1 MAVSIQ
7 IEQLVKT
14 FGVVRA
20 VDGVSLRIAPGE
32 LFFLLGPSGC
42 GKTTLLRAIAG
53 FQQPDAGT
61 IHIDDRD
68 ITYLPPHQRD
78 CGMVF
83 QSYALWPHMTVAEN
97 VAFGL
102 EMRHV
107 SKAEARRRVAAA
119 LERVH
124 MADRADAKPNLLSGG
139 QQQRVALARALVIEP
154 QCLLLD
160 EPLSNLDAKLR
171 LEMRVEIRRICKQA
185 GLTAVYVTHD
195 QKEALS
201 IADRLAVLRN
211 GTVEQIGTPAE
222 VYRHPANRFVAGFIG
237 EGNFLDCRV
246 TEVGHGQMRL
256 DTPLGPLVAM
266 IAGTPFAAGTSVTA
280 CIRPEAIRFDVPS
293 SGVPN
298 TLRSRLLRTVYQ
310 GEVAQ
315 HELAFQTTDD
325 KTIEWK
331 AFELN
336 PSAAGDQPGK
346 ERSCWIAP
354 ENVIVLTGVP

>member
-7 IEQLVKT
+7 IENLVKS
-14 FGVVRA
+14 FGALRA
-20 VDGVSLRIAPGE
+20 VDQVSLHIAPGE

-53 FQQPDAGT
+53 FHQPDAGT
-61 IHIDDRD
+61 IHIDTRD
-68 ITYLPPHQRD
+68 ITHLPPHQRET
-78 CGMVF
+78 GMVF

-102 EMRHV
+102 DMRRIP
-107 SKAEARRRVAAA
+107 KAEIRQRVTAA

-201 IADRLAVLRN
+201 IADRLAVMRN
-211 GTVEQIGTPAE
+211 GKVEQVGTPAE
-222 VYRHPANRFVAGFIG
+222 VYRQPANCFVAGFIG

-246 TEVGHGQMRL
+246 AGISHGQVRL
-256 DTPLGPLVAM
+256 DTPLGSLVAT
-266 IAGTPFAAGTSVTA
+266 IVGLPPGVGANVTI

-293 SGVPN
+293 SGAPN
-298 TLRSRLLRTVYQ
+298 TLRGRLRHTVYQ
-310 GEVAQ
+310 GELAQ
-315 HELAFQTTDD
+315 HELTLHAAGDS
-325 KTIEWK
+325 TIEWK

-336 PSAAGDQPGK
+336 PAVVNVHTNKDRAF
-346 ERSCWIAP
+346 WIAP
-354 ENVIVLTGVP
+354 ENVIVLER